1 MTYQPHLIEPYW
13 IEQWQTKPRG
23 QSGSQKQPYYVLEMF
38 PYPSGQL
45 HVGHV
50 RNYTIGDCIARFKQ
64 MTGHNVLHPFGF
76 DAFGLPAEN
85 AAIKHGINPQTWTD
99 RNMDTMTQQLKR
111 LGIGTQWDRVVATCS
126 PDYYRHNQ
134 WLFLE
139 LYRRGLVERRKGWV
153 NWDPVD
159 ETVLANE
166 QVIDGR
172 GWRSNALV
180 EKRHIEQWVIKI
192 TDYAEELLSGLDHL
206 PHWPERVKTMQR
218 HWIGKRSGTNVVF
231 KHATQDL
238 SIPVFTTRP
247 DTLFGV
253 VAIVLSPE
261 HEAIAPL
268 LSQHPQADDRWAAI
282 AEVRRQLIDPETSGS
297 DMVIIALDT
306 TVTHPLTQ
314 APIPVYVSDYVST
327 AFGSGALMA
336 VPAHDE
342 RDFRFATLTGHP
354 IIQVVSH
361 PEHNT
366 APMVHPGT
374 LIQSG
379 PYTGMSS
386 QDASAAI
393 NAALA
398 SKGLGGETVTYRLR
412 DWLISRQRYWGTPIP
427 MAYDADGN
435 PVPIP
440 DDQLPV
446 CLPTDVAF
454 GQGNPLATSPSFGTV
469 SINGQTHRRETDTMD
484 TFVDSSWYFLRFI
497 DPECPDRP
505 CRPTQ
510 VAPWLPVSHY
520 IGGIEHAIL
529 HLLYARFMTKV
540 FRDLGLVSVDEPFE
554 RLVCQGMVI
563 KEGAKMSKSLGNVVE
578 PGPIIDT
585 YGADTLRVFIL
596 FGAPVERDLEWS
608 MSGIDGAHR
617 FLNRLWR
624 VVTEPQPT
632 TQTERVTKHLHAT
645 IKAVSHDIERLGF
658 NTAIA
663 RLMEL
668 VNTLTQHGSTRESRE
683 QLVKLL
689 APFAPMIAQELWHQ
703 LGQTGWVHEAPFPT
717 HDEALLVEHQV
728 TVVVQVNG
736 KTRDTLQVDKGC
748 PATELE
754 ALARAS
760 ERGGRFVAGMV
771 VKKVIVVPDKLIN
784 FVGGPT

>member
-1 MTYQPHLIEPYW
+1 MTYQPHIIEPHW
-13 IEQWQTKPRG
+13 IKQWQTTPQTPPSPDKP
-23 QSGSQKQPYYVLEMF
+23 PYYVLEMF

-64 MTGHNVLHPFGF
+64 MTGHHVLHPFGF

-85 AAIKHGINPQTWTD
+85 AAIKHGVSPQTWTD
-99 RNMDTMTQQLKR
+99 QNMDTMTQQLKR
-111 LGIGTQWDRVVATCS
+111 LGIGYSWQQPVATCT
-126 PDYYRHNQ
+126 PDYYRHTQ

-139 LYRRGLVERRKGWV
+139 LYRRGLIERRKGWV

-159 ETVLANE
+159 QTVLANE

-180 EKRHIEQWVIKI
+180 EKREIEQWVVKI
-192 TDYAEELLSGLDHL
+192 TAYADELLSGLDRL

-218 HWIGKRSGTNVVF
+218 HWIGKRTGTEVIF
-231 KHATQDL
+231 QHTTR

-253 VAIVLSPE
+253 VALVLSPE
-261 HEAIAPL
+261 HEAIGPL
-268 LSQHPQADDRWAAI
+268 LQDHPQASDRKARL
-282 AEVRRQLIDPETSGS
+282 AEIQRRAIDPSQSGGEE
-297 DMVIIALDT
+297 MVIVPLDT

-314 APIPVYVSDYVST
+314 DAIPVYVSDYVS
-327 AFGSGALMA
+327 ASFGSGALMA

-342 RDFRFATLTGHP
+342 RDMRFATQAGLP
-354 IIQVVSH
+354 IIPVVTH
-361 PEHNT
+361 PEHDT
-366 APMVHPGT
+366 LPMVTPGI
-374 LIQSG
+374 LINSG
-379 PYTGMSS
+379 PYSGLDSE
-386 QDASAAI
+386 SAQSAI
-393 NAALA
+393 THALHA
-398 SKGLGGETVTYRLR
+398 KGLGGPTVTYRLR

-427 MAYDADGN
+427 MAYDELGT
-435 PVPIP
+435 PIPLP

-446 CLPTDVAF
+446 CLPTDVTF
-454 GQGNPLATSPSFGTV
+454 GQGNPLDTSPSFGTV
-469 SINGQTHRRETDTMD
+469 SVNGQRCRRETDTMD
-484 TFVDSSWYFLRFI
+484 TFMDSSWYFLRFA
-497 DPECPDRP
+497 DPTCADRP
-505 CRPTQ
+505 CRPDQ
-510 VAPWLPVSHY
+510 VAPWLPVAHY

-578 PGPIIDT
+578 PGPIIET

-608 MSGIDGAHR
+608 MSGIEGAHR

-624 VVTEPQPT
+624 VVTAPQPT
-632 TQTERVTKHLHAT
+632 TQTERVTQQLHAT
-645 IKAVSHDIERLGF
+645 IKAVTHDIERLGF

-668 VNTLTQHGSTRESRE
+668 VNTLTQHGSTPEIRD
-683 QLVKLL
+683 QLVRLL
-689 APFAPMIAQELWHQ
+689 APFAPMMAQELWHR
-703 LGQTGWVHEAPFPT
+703 LGHHGWVHDATFPV
-717 HDEALLVEHQV
+717 HDEGLLIEDQV

-736 KTRDTLQVDKGC
+736 KTRDTMQVDKGC
-748 PATELE
+748 DAPTLE

-760 ERGGRFVAGMV
+760 EKGGRFVAGIS

-784 FVGGPT
+784 FVGGPA